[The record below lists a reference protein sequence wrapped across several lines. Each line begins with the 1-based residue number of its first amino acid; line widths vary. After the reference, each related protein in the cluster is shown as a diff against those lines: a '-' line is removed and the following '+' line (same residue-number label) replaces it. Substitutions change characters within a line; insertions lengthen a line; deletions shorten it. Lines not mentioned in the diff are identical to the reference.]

1 MVLYSAYACMW
12 GEFPEGGRSYV
23 AWYRALVGVG
33 AMGAMA
39 PTLFENMSFGTH
51 TFGKNLI
58 DLSKLTG
65 INQ

>member
-1 MVLYSAYACMW
+1 MPNIILSVSEEKAFL
-12 GEFPEGGRSYV
+12 GRPKV
-23 AWYRALVGVG
+23 HNRALVGVG

-39 PTLFENMSFGTH
+39 PTLFENMSFGTD